1 MYLYS
6 RKVSCMK
13 LENSTS
19 SFDTIMAQE
28 MAVNQVVTEDQSC
41 LNKLSAWIKTN
52 SAKLS
57 LVWILTFVNP
67 NMIDA
72 QTVDVAKNDPKKKIE
87 NTVWTAKKD
96 TNSVELKVEPE
107 WRRELDK
114 ALLNTLDYMNKNFDQ
129 YNKETLTLGLDQGNK
144 IVSRFK
150 YIWKY
155 AKKISSLSWILAE
168 RPFTTE
174 EIIIVGNIQKTL
186 EERSKEWLH
195 RYLDKLSYLNLQEAN
210 ALALSF
216 KNNQIVKN

>member
-1 MYLYS
+1 
-6 RKVSCMK
+6 MK

-19 SFDTIMAQE
+19 SFDTTMAQE

-57 LVWILTFVNP
+57 LVWILTFANP
-67 NMIDA
+67 NRIDA

-96 TNSVELKVEPE
+96 TNAVEKKVEPE
-107 WRRELDK
+107 WAKEYKK
-114 ALLNTLDYMNKNFDQ
+114 AALNTMDFMNKNFDQ
-129 YNKETLTLGLDQGNK
+129 FNKESSGIDMEKSNRM
-144 IVSRFK
+144 VSRFQ

-155 AKKISSLSWILAE
+155 AKKIVTLSWVLAE
-168 RPFTTE
+168 RPFTNE
-174 EIIIVGNIQKTL
+174 EVIIIGNIQKTL
-186 EERSKEWLH
+186 AERSKEWLH
-195 RYLDKLSYLNLQEAN
+195 RYLDKLAYLNLQAVN

-216 KNNQIVKN
+216 KNTQIVKN

>member
-1 MYLYS
+1 
-6 RKVSCMK
+6 MK

-19 SFDTIMAQE
+19 SFDTTMAQE

-67 NMIDA
+67 NMINA

-114 ALLNTLDYMNKNFDQ
+114 AVMNSIDHTNKNFDQ
-129 YNKETLTLGLDQGNK
+129 FSKETSKMEVTQWDK
-144 IVSRFK
+144 IISRYK

-155 AKKISSLSWILAE
+155 SKKIWALSQILSKRA
-168 RPFTTE
+168 FTND
-174 EIIIVGNIQKTL
+174 EIIVVGNIQTTL
-186 EERSKEWLH
+186 TERSKEWLH
-195 RYLDKLSYLNLQEAN
+195 PFLDKIAYFTLQEAN

-216 KNNQIVKN
+216 KNTQIVKN